1 VEVTDNVIN
10 VQKSMV
16 VPIRCSKV
24 NVEATLR
31 EFPTTHSPLPI
42 RYLVFRFWCTI
53 LEVWT
58 FNSLWINWQSNYQ

>member
-24 NVEATLR
+24 DVQATLR

-42 RYLVFRFWCTI
+42 CYLVFRFWCTV

-58 FNSLWINWQSNYQ
+58 FNSLWIKWQ